1 MEVEPLYV
9 VQAAHRKNG
18 RSIAL
23 VELQDKK
30 KKNIESTSKLEPHE
44 MKYIKHYLL
53 YFQILSP
60 FNYLDT

>member
-1 MEVEPLYV
+1 MEVEPLYI

-30 KKNIESTSKLEPHE
+30 KKNIESTSKLDPHE
-44 MKYIKHYLL
+44 MKYINTTSSISK
-53 YFQILSP
+53 F
-60 FNYLDT
+60 